1 MKKVMVELTLEQ
13 IEFIR
18 GDMYIR
24 GLDAQMWYDDLIAK
38 SEEKN
43 KLGHRLAQTETE
55 KVYNE
60 IDGILKKVMRE
71 NGVY

>member
-13 IEFIR
+13 VELIR

-24 GLDAQMWYDDLIAK
+24 GIDAQMWYDDLIAK
-38 SEEKN
+38 SEEEN
-43 KLGHRLAQTETE
+43 KWVHRIDKESIE
-55 KVYNE
+55 KVYDE
-60 IDGILKKVMRE
+60 IDGILKKVMRQ

>member
-13 IEFIR
+13 VELIR

-24 GLDAQMWYDDLIAK
+24 GIDAQMWYDDLIAK
-38 SEEKN
+38 SEEEN
-43 KLGHRLAQTETE
+43 KWVHRIDKESIE
-55 KVYNE
+55 KVYDQ

-71 NGVY
+71 NGVH